1 MQKNNRKYIR
11 GSLVI
16 LILSVVM
23 VLICDIAF
31 ARAGGGGGYSGGG
44 GGGSSSSGGG
54 AGAIIRLLFRLI
66 DSFLAYLRQE
76 FPAIGYPLTV
86 LFYLF
91 IAWLVLY
98 GIYLEIKEKIY
109 GKEEETP
116 SEGLSA
122 FSSSDEDSLS
132 GMLNSYQE
140 DNSALK
146 EIKSKDPNFS
156 EKEFCV
162 RAKKAFRLIQ
172 NAWSNRDISKAEA
185 FIADGT
191 YEQFLIQLDFMK
203 QEHILDVMENLE
215 IKDVYILGFESDG
228 NIDSIFLSIT
238 ASGKNYKVND
248 QTKKY
253 IEGDKKIEEFTEIW
267 TFIRRTGSK
276 TLGKPG
282 LIEGYCPNC
291 GTPIQIG
298 RHTNCSSCGCLL
310 RSGEHDWILSNITQ
324 QCEWVRQNNKLIPGV
339 RKYIGFDDG
348 FNIQHIEDRTA
359 MMFWRKISSD
369 RQGNIT
375 PLRKIAVDKF
385 YKKVEKEYSSSDGY
399 NYLDNCAIGSI
410 RVLAVDADKNDKEDY
425 IYVEIL
431 WNGLPKSSKDKNPNF
446 VSKIKSLFNKK
457 INKNSVF
464 VLKRKRGVMT
474 DTKTGLCAAPCPNCG
489 AMESNSNSN
498 ECEYCGAVMNDGNRD
513 WVLDDIIDGGDLRVS
528 SWISK
533 VKMSLNK
540 PIKFNG
546 YTKPVYKTNKNVANT
561 PKAPSTP
568 SENTSNNSNAEIR
581 TPEANVNSKP
591 SAVPPATIL
600 GNAAGIIAG
609 AAIAQQN
616 LSAMAKVAN
625 PINNTAINNIK
636 WVIGMMMIDG
646 KIDKD
651 EFRIGCEYGVQLGL
665 PNEEIAKVM
674 KTMTSQPNA
683 IDNLVKTVP
692 LDVNLELMAMIVRVA
707 FANGQL
713 CKQKLGMI
721 KFVAKKMNLTE
732 EQLKGILESEKV
744 RYHQRSA

>member
-1 MQKNNRKYIR
+1 
-11 GSLVI
+11 
-16 LILSVVM
+16 M

-31 ARAGGGGGYSGGG
+31 ARAGGGGGYSSGG
-44 GGGSSSSGGG
+44 GGGSSGGG
-54 AGAIIRLLFRLI
+54 GGGRALGALLRLLFEAI
-66 DSFLAYLRQE
+66 WDFLMNLCE
-76 FPAIGYPLTV
+76 ECPVIGYPLTV
-86 LFYLF
+86 LFILF
-91 IAWLVLY
+91 IAALVI
-98 GIYLEIKEKIY
+98 GGFYLEIKEKFN
-109 GKEEETP
+109 GKTEDAPT
-116 SEGLSA
+116 EGVNV
-122 FSSSDEDSLS
+122 FSSSSNDNGSLS
-132 GMLNSYQE
+132 DMFNSYQE

-253 IEGDKKIEEFTEIW
+253 IEGDKKIEDFTEIW

-291 GTPIQIG
+291 GTPITIG
-298 RHTNCSSCGCLL
+298 RHTNCTSCGCLL

-339 RKYIGFDDG
+339 RKYIGFDSG

-369 RQGNIT
+369 RQGDIA
-375 PLRKIAVDKF
+375 PLRKIAVDK
-385 YKKVEKEYSSSDGY
+385 YYNKVQQEYSSADGY
-399 NYLDNCAIGSI
+399 KYLDNCAIGSI
-410 RVLAVDADKNDKEDY
+410 RVLAVDADKNANEDF

-431 WNGLPKSSKDKNPNF
+431 WNGLPKSSKEKNTSV

-513 WVLDDIIDGGDLRVS
+513 WVLEDIVDGGDLRVN

-546 YTKPVYKTNKNVANT
+546 YTKPVYKTNKNAANAPESPLT
-561 PKAPSTP
+561 PPDNP
-568 SENTSNNSNAEIR
+568 SNNSNAGIR
-581 TPEANVNSKP
+581 TPEVNINNKP
-591 SAVPPATIL
+591 SVVNPNAILAT
-600 GNAAGIIAG
+600 AAGVIAG
-609 AAIAQQN
+609 AKMAQQN
-616 LSAMAKVAN
+616 QSVMPNAVK
-625 PINNTAINNIK
+625 PINNTAINSFK

-651 EFRIGCEYGVQLGL
+651 EFKIGCEYAVQLGL
-665 PNEEIAKVM
+665 SNQEISNLM

-683 IDNLVKTVP
+683 VDNLVKTVP
-692 LDVNLELMAMIVRVA
+692 LDENLELMTMIVRVA

-713 CKQKLGMI
+713 SKQKLGMI
-721 KFVAKKMNLTE
+721 KFVAKRMNLTE

-744 RYHQRSA
+744 RYQQRSA